1 MAPGVCNRH
10 VLLMTCLMIL
20 TGSGSLAK
28 DWVRGPGSVYPDGW
42 TTTSEV
48 ARQCQLLRDRNYDPP
63 SACKEP
69 MSIEDMS
76 DKKKSAGMCMLPF
89 SGGPTVEYEKGT
101 TNVAEWAIIKVS
113 GCVCDSICFSRETY
127 PCCCIVI
134 AALPLGPRW
143 SNGATSQQR
152 YACPIDLHQDM
163 SSVLC
168 IVLPEIC
175 L

>member
-1 MAPGVCNRH
+1 
-10 VLLMTCLMIL
+10 MTCLMIL

-28 DWVRGPGSVYPDGW
+28 DWVRGPGSGYPDGW

-48 ARQCQLLRDRNYDPP
+48 ARQCQLLQDGNYDPP

-89 SGGPTVEYEKGT
+89 SGGPTVEYENGT

-113 GCVCDSICFSRETY
+113 GCVCDSMVFLGKLVL
-127 PCCCIVI
+127 VI
-134 AALPLGPRW
+134 TSSLLLCLWGRAGPTGQPRSNAALVR
-143 SNGATSQQR
+143 
-152 YACPIDLHQDM
+152 
-163 SSVLC
+163 
-168 IVLPEIC
+168 
-175 L
+175 